1 MADSLSGASAPAVV
15 STPAASATVS
25 TDAQSL
31 YADASK
37 ALTGQTWAEYET
49 VAGTAVAEP
58 ETPPEAAEPEA
69 TGERPRNPDGT
80 FKAKETDEPAAPEG
94 ETPTEPEVTEPVVA
108 EEPEPF
114 LLTIPSRQAG
124 EADVEI
130 PFAGL
135 TEQQQQDLNRLRNG
149 YMRGEDIRAKQ
160 AALDGK
166 LAELNAFETML
177 SENPEHVILNALSEP
192 KRISILTKLIA
203 QYWDEVVP
211 TIQQFDTDPIARVKQ
226 ASKTQLELRDNQKA
240 YEATIARQQAA
251 SEIRTV
257 LLAQIPDGT
266 DDDTAD
272 RFYAD
277 AVNAIRVAESRGTN
291 VTTKNLPDILAHHV
305 KLYGFANA
313 PQSPASPKPAV
324 ARAVVKGAAPVAA
337 KAPEPSPEQAAL
349 EQARK
354 GQARLTQTVVA
365 QRRAASVPPAG
376 AGAAPV
382 RLPPVPSG
390 ADIETASRE
399 LKKAGRSWANL

>member
-15 STPAASATVS
+15 SPPAASATVS

-37 ALTGQTWAEYET
+37 ALTGQTWDQYEPT
-49 VAGTAVAEP
+49 TAVAEP
-58 ETPPEAAEPEA
+58 ESPAEGAEPDA
-69 TGERPRNPDGT
+69 AGERPRNPDGT
-80 FKAKETDEPAAPEG
+80 FKAKEAGEPATPEG
-94 ETPTEPEVTEPVVA
+94 ETPTEGEAAEPVA

-160 AALDGK
+160 AALEGK

-177 SENPEHVILNALSEP
+177 STNPEHVILNALSEP
-192 KRISILTKLIA
+192 KRIAIATKLIA
-203 QYWDEVVP
+203 QYWDEIVP
-211 TIQQFDTDPIARVKQ
+211 AIQQFDTDPIARVKQ
-226 ASKTQLELRDNQKA
+226 ASQTQIELRDQQKE
-240 YEATIARQQAA
+240 YESTLQRQRSA
-251 SEIRTV
+251 SEIRTQ

-266 DDDTAD
+266 DEDTAE

-277 AVNAIRVAESRGTN
+277 AVNAIRLAESRGTN

-305 KLYGFANA
+305 KLYGFTAGA
-313 PQSPASPKPAV
+313 PQPPALPKPAIPRAV
-324 ARAVVKGAAPVAA
+324 ARASAPAAP
-337 KAPEPSPEQAAL
+337 KGAPEPTPEQAAL

>member
-37 ALTGQTWAEYET
+37 ALTGQTWDQYEPT
-49 VAGTAVAEP
+49 TAVAEP
-58 ETPPEAAEPEA
+58 ESPAEGAEPDA
-69 TGERPRNPDGT
+69 AGERPRNPDGT
-80 FKAKETDEPAAPEG
+80 FKAKEAGEPATPEG
-94 ETPTEPEVTEPVVA
+94 ETPPEGEVAEPVA

-160 AALDGK
+160 AALEGK

-177 SENPEHVILNALSEP
+177 STNPEHVILNALSEP
-192 KRISILTKLIA
+192 KRIAIATKLIA
-203 QYWDEVVP
+203 QYWDEIVP
-211 TIQQFDTDPIARVKQ
+211 AIQQFDTDPIARVKQ
-226 ASKTQLELRDNQKA
+226 ASQTQIELRDQQKE
-240 YEATIARQQAA
+240 YESTLQRQRSA
-251 SEIRTV
+251 SEIRSQ
-257 LLAQIPDGT
+257 LLAQIPEGT
-266 DDDTAD
+266 DEDTAD
-272 RFYAD
+272 RFYND
-277 AVNAIRVAESRGTN
+277 AVNAIRLAESRGTN

-305 KLYGFANA
+305 KLYGFTAGA
-313 PQSPASPKPAV
+313 PQPPALPKSAIPRAV
-324 ARAVVKGAAPVAA
+324 ARASAPAAP
-337 KAPEPSPEQAAL
+337 KGAPEPSPEQAAL